1 MKIGIWIP
9 KQYLTSVRIYSEH
22 VCEHL
27 AKLGVEVIPFTEK
40 DDVPDVDVVWDPTCT
55 SARFPN
61 RKFWRSDLN
70 WVVTVHGASNL
81 SLPLKYTFP
90 TFKKKM
96 RGIYINAKRRFAWS
110 IYRNKVAHIITVS
123 KFAKE
128 ELVQELDFQPGNI
141 SVIYHGFDDINFHP
155 QSGDKDYLLHISVY
169 QPKKNV
175 DRIIEAY
182 SNIPVEKRMPF
193 TLVCPGYPHE
203 VQLEKL
209 NLVREHIDRKNI
221 GKLMRG
227 AFAFIFPSIHE
238 SFGMPLVEAMACG
251 TPVIT
256 SSVSSCPE
264 IVQDAGILVDPYSV
278 PDIKLAIEKLSA
290 DPVLRKALSE
300 KALERAK
307 DFSWEKTARL
317 HLEVFKRFII

>member
-1 MKIGIWIP
+1 MKIGVWIP

-27 AKLGVEVIPFTEK
+27 QKMGVEVISFTEK
-40 DDVPDVDVVWDPTCT
+40 DDVPEVDVVWDPTCT
-55 SARFPN
+55 SARYPN
-61 RKFWRSDLN
+61 RKLWRSELP

-81 SLPLKYTFP
+81 SLPLSYTFP
-90 TFKKKM
+90 TFKKKI
-96 RGIYINAKRRFAWS
+96 RGLYINTKRRLAWS
-110 IYRNKVAHIITVS
+110 VYNNKVAHIITVS

-128 ELVQELDFQPGNI
+128 ELVQELNFQPANI
-141 SVIYHGFDDINFHP
+141 SVIYHGFDDDTFHP
-155 QSGDKDYLLHISVY
+155 QSGVKEYLLHISVY

-182 SNIPVEKRMPF
+182 SNIPLEKRMPF
-193 TLVCPGYPHE
+193 TLVCPGYPQE
-203 VQLEKL
+203 VQVEKF

-227 AFAFIFPSIHE
+227 AYAFIFPSIHE
-238 SFGMPLVEAMACG
+238 SFGMPLVEAMASG

-256 SSVSSCPE
+256 SSVSACPE
-264 IVQDAGILVDPYSV
+264 IVQDAGLFVDPYSV
-278 PDIKLAIEKLSA
+278 SEIQQAIEKICSDPALQKSLSQ
-290 DPVLRKALSE
+290 KAL
-300 KALERAK
+300 LRAQ

-317 HLEVFKRFII
+317 HLEVFKRFAF